1 VIFVTV
7 GGLCPFDRLVTAM
20 DRLAGD
26 LEEQVVM
33 QTGTTAYEPRNC
45 RHFSFMPREEI
56 DKLYAGARLVICH
69 AGIGSILTA
78 LEHGKPL
85 VLVPRLKRYGEVF
98 DDHQL
103 EIAQQM
109 EVRGV
114 AVVYD
119 ISDLAAAIQNAGA
132 GPVAVEGGGELVARL
147 REYLDGLEGGGGH

>member
-7 GGLCPFDRLVTAM
+7 GGMRPFDRLVTAM

-26 LEEQVVM
+26 LEEEVVM

-85 VLVPRLKRYGEVF
+85 ILVPRMRRYKEHI

-103 EIAQQM
+103 EIAREM
-109 EVRGV
+109 EARGV
-114 AVVYD
+114 GVVYD
-119 ISDLAAAIQNAGA
+119 VSDLAAAVENAGA
-132 GPVAVEGGGELVARL
+132 QPMRLEGGGELVARL